1 MYGVA
6 AFAIIAILSSSL
18 TRRYLI
24 ESRSK
29 TLYDEAM
36 LIASTYSGVYEGEE
50 IDLNAAG
57 PQIKAVATFLDS
69 EIWIIG
75 KDGKIIA
82 SSDNTKTGM
91 VVKDFD
97 PTLTGNKSY
106 VTGNYFGTFPE
117 EVLSVTAPIVGQ
129 NRTNGYVVIHLPMS
143 MVTQSQNQILRI
155 VYITAA
161 IIFLLSMSILIMM
174 HAFVYRPLRKI
185 TNAAK
190 QYALGNLGYHVD
202 VDTHDEMGYLAD
214 TLNDMSSELNSADE
228 YQHKFIAN
236 VSHDFRSPLTSIKG
250 YLEAILDGTIPKD
263 KQETYLKRV
272 IGETERLTKL
282 TQSMLALNSM
292 DIEGKIVRSV
302 FDINRVIRDTALS
315 FEVQCNEKKITIELT
330 YDDEKEAVYADV
342 EKIRQVLYNLIDNA
356 IKFSD
361 PESSIYVTTS
371 KRDEKIFVSVKDD
384 GIGIPKSDVKKIFDR
399 FYKADASRGKDK
411 KGTGLGLSIVKEI
424 IQAHGENI
432 EVISNEGVGTEF
444 VFSLPI
450 AHESEE

>member
-75 KDGKIIA
+75 KNGKIIA

-292 DIEGKIVRSV
+292 DIEGKIVRTV

-371 KRDEKIFVSVKDD
+371 KHDEKIFVSVKDD

-432 EVISNEGVGTEF
+432 EVISNESVGTEF